1 MVGDQLSTD
10 QIIERARAAANLA
23 SKPPGKTNTAA
34 KESSKS
40 KEKTPAS
47 KRPAQPVDLTQEEE
61 RFVIPRLVNSAI
73 FPRKDRPDFLMDDNV
88 INSLP
93 TATVANVV
101 SQHKMTQAMEK
112 QNNLREEKATKSKGG
127 LKADQEVKAIK
138 VTEGEDNAT
147 NKLHK
152 LRFMM
157 RTPLLEPSS
166 YWDMYPVKL
175 PEVNKRVHLSHLGLD
190 AVISAKTIELIHNRS
205 DPTIN
210 I

>member
-1 MVGDQLSTD
+1 MVGDKLSTD

-23 SKPPGKTNTAA
+23 TKPTGKTNTAA
-34 KESSKS
+34 KDNSKS
-40 KEKTPAS
+40 KEKTPAN
-47 KRPAQPVDLTQEEE
+47 KRPAQPVDLTQGEE

-73 FPRKDRPDFLMDDNV
+73 FPKKDRPDFLMDDNV

-127 LKADQEVKAIK
+127 LKADQEFKAIK
-138 VTEGEDNAT
+138 VNEGEDNAT
-147 NKLHK
+147 NKLHE

-166 YWDMYPVKL
+166 Y
-175 PEVNKRVHLSHLGLD
+175 
-190 AVISAKTIELIHNRS
+190 
-205 DPTIN
+205 
-210 I
+210 